1 MPTSAHSL
9 SPFSTSQVNLGETPR
24 DAMEAATAPSEPSP
38 IVERAPPAH
47 SSLDSAHA
55 LIVRYT
61 VVAIGWA
68 LLGIY
73 CAEVFSAFRSH

>member
-9 SPFSTSQVNLGETPR
+9 SPFSAPQVNLSETSR

-47 SSLDSAHA
+47 SSLDAAHA
-55 LIVRYT
+55 LIVRIT

-68 LLGIY
+68 VLGIY
-73 CAEVFSAFRSH
+73 CAMVFSAFRSH